1 MSIRAINWARD
12 VCQKIDAPSNHRLA
26 LVMIAL
32 HHHEKTGHCFPSY
45 DTLAD
50 ACGFS
55 RRKVI
60 DLVFDLEKNGLIIR
74 QKRRVGA
81 HQGSN
86 HFVLF
91 GCPSSAKWA
100 DARVHKKAPCESA
113 NGGTLTRVQTGAPDK
128 DSYIKGEEAQARM
141 RVIAGGRTH
150 A

>member
-1 MSIRAINWARD
+1 MSIRAINWARE
-12 VCQKIDAPSNHRLA
+12 VCQRIDAPSKHRLV
-26 LVMIAL
+26 LFMIGM
-32 HHHEKTGHCFPSY
+32 HHNEKTGECFPSY

-60 DLVFDLEKNGLIIR
+60 DLVFDLEQNGLLFR
-74 QKRRVGA
+74 QKRRIGA

-91 GCPSSAKWA
+91 GRPKATKWT
-100 DARVHKKAPCESA
+100 DARVHKIAPCKSA

-128 DSYIKGEEAQARM
+128 DCSNTGEEAQARL
-141 RVIAGGRTH
+141 RVISGGRSH